1 MDVVPLIGF
10 IDSVCVY
17 KGRQLNQIHHKLT
30 MYNLEFVSFTY
41 PAAQSTC
48 IRWARWGV
56 VRILTMLMDFYEWG
70 AM

>member
-10 IDSVCVY
+10 IESVCVY

-30 MYNLEFVSFTY
+30 VYNLECVSFTY
-41 PAAQSTC
+41 PDAQSTC

-56 VRILTMLMDFYEWG
+56 VRIQQMVMDVYEWG
-70 AM
+70 VM